1 MKLGRAN
8 CRNRAVDRQWSRREP
23 RDIDRRRCQKRAK
36 KPGAKLAKTTESGL
50 LMAGYEE
57 LEGLAAKISARLAVK
72 PEIVIMHPAELRVLH
87 SLSDKEVRQFAAERG
102 WRIVRRV
109 GGRQIEFYND
119 ASQRPEL

>member
-8 CRNRAVDRQWSRREP
+8 CGNRVVDRQWSRREP
-23 RDIDRRRCQKRAK
+23 RDIDRRRCEERAK
-36 KPGAKLAKTTESGL
+36 NLERNWQRQLRVDL

-57 LEGLAAKISARLAVK
+57 LQGLAAKISARLALK

-102 WRIVRRV
+102 WRTVRRV
-109 GGRQIEFYND
+109 GGRKIEFYND
-119 ASQRPEL
+119 ASQRSEL